1 MPRYRFQK
9 TPFKPPDVKTAD
21 ANPLARLWSKFPLR
35 SAHTWLN
42 FFLLFVPAAIVLDLM
57 HAAPLAIFIT
67 AALGIAPLAG
77 VLGESTSTVAAY
89 SGPSVGGLLN
99 ATMGNAT
106 EMIIAIFA
114 LHAGHINVVKAS
126 LSGSIMGNLLLV
138 LGLSLV
144 VGGAGRDVQRFS
156 RTTTCQNSTML
167 MIAVAALVMPAVFNL
182 TVYGNLEH
190 GSPQLQRLSLWT
202 SGVLIL
208 LYVANLFFVFR
219 THRATFLAGA
229 DAGHPETAPET
240 SKGQAITSLVLATV
254 MIAVLS
260 QILVG
265 QIGAVTRALGM
276 TELFIGVI
284 VVALVGNAAENS
296 AAILMARRN
305 KMDLALS
312 LATGS
317 STQIALFVAPIL
329 VFLSVAMG
337 QPMSLVFNGFE
348 IAGIFLSVMIVSMIA
363 SDGET
368 NWFEGAQLLAVYA
381 IVAVAF
387 YFVPE

>member
-1 MPRYRFQK
+1 MSNSSQPA
-9 TPFKPPDVKTAD
+9 TPEVKP
-21 ANPLARLWSKFPLR
+21 ANASPLGRLWSKFPLR
-35 SAHTWLN
+35 SGHTWLN
-42 FFLLFVPAAIVLDLM
+42 VFLLFVPAAIVLDLM
-57 HAAPLAIFIT
+57 NASPLAVFVA
-67 AALGIAPLAG
+67 AALAIAPLAG
-77 VLGESTSTVAAY
+77 VLGESTSVLAAY

-144 VGGAGRDVQRFS
+144 VGGAKRDVQKFS
-156 RTTTCQNSTML
+156 RTTPCMNSTML

-190 GSPQLQRLSLWT
+190 GSPRLERLSLWT
-202 SGVLIL
+202 SGVLIA
-208 LYVANLFFVFR
+208 LYLANLFFVFK
-219 THRATFLAGA
+219 THRARFIAAA
-229 DAGHPETAPET
+229 DVDGDSTPDV
-240 SKGQAITSLVLATV
+240 SRGRAIFSMVLATLL
-254 MIAVLS
+254 IALLS
-260 QILVG
+260 EILVG
-265 QIGAVTRALGM
+265 RIGAVTHALGM
-276 TELFIGVI
+276 TELFVGVI

-296 AAILMARRN
+296 TAILMARRN
-305 KMDLALS
+305 KMDLAVS
-312 LATGS
+312 VATGA
-317 STQIALFVAPIL
+317 STQIALFVAPVL
-329 VFLSVAMG
+329 VFLSVALG
-337 QPMSLVFNGFE
+337 HPMSLVFNGFE
-348 IAGIFLSVMIVSMIA
+348 IAGIFLSVMIVSMIS